1 MVRLVLLSLSTI
13 AFLVPEAVE
22 ACMLQPPFKTRVL
35 LPVGALVIAVFAF
48 IGIIKISGLNGVKW
62 RRTVTSVS
70 LMLIAYPLFNAI
82 LYFNPSGAADCN
94 YPFTLEAFR
103 VLLYSLLAL
112 ASTAVLH
119 PFAKKY
125 LGVETKQS

>member
-1 MVRLVLLSLSTI
+1 M
-13 AFLVPEAVE
+13 
-22 ACMLQPPFKTRVL
+22 
-35 LPVGALVIAVFAF
+35 
-48 IGIIKISGLNGVKW
+48 SGLD
-62 RRTVTSVS
+62 
-70 LMLIAYPLFNAI
+70 PLVFFP
-82 LYFNPSGAADCN
+82 LVFFDPLVF